1 MRGNRERE
9 MVVVSVA
16 PALDA
21 AARAAADT
29 AEAAGGAPA
38 SPTLRGAPSG
48 GGAAAAAPP
57 PPPAPRASPR
67 AAASPLL
74 GWAALEKMREPR
86 EHARDEPSAAA
97 HEGNRRLG
105 ALVGEDRKRMWA
117 KLTPR
122 FIEQQVSPYCVGPQG
137 SPSSAARRGWGQPPS
152 PQPILVPVRPRWS
165 RR

>member
-1 MRGNRERE
+1 
-9 MVVVSVA
+9 
-16 PALDA
+16 
-21 AARAAADT
+21 
-29 AEAAGGAPA
+29 
-38 SPTLRGAPSG
+38 
-48 GGAAAAAPP
+48 
-57 PPPAPRASPR
+57 
-67 AAASPLL
+67 
-74 GWAALEKMREPR
+74 MREPR

-152 PQPILVPVRPRWS
+152 PQPAQARARAARRMEWVGSTARPEVDGDEDEGEELGEGV
-165 RR
+165 